1 MGCRVLGD
9 RHRERGELQLAGDIA
24 KRGEEFVG
32 VLEPILG
39 VTGGGGGYQLV
50 HEFGHAVDPAAGL
63 GHIRVQAGIGMLEGR
78 VTVKRGG
85 TGQEFEEDDAGGVH
99 VRGGGDIIA
108 RHLLRGQVG
117 DSAHN
122 LV

>member
-1 MGCRVLGD
+1 
-9 RHRERGELQLAGDIA
+9 
-24 KRGEEFVG
+24 
-32 VLEPILG
+32 
-39 VTGGGGGYQLV
+39 
-50 HEFGHAVDPAAGL
+50 
-63 GHIRVQAGIGMLEGR
+63 MLEGR

-85 TGQEFEEDDAGGVH
+85 TSQEFEEDDASRVH